1 MNNPIKPTIK
11 TEIIP
16 LLLIIATILLSIFFY
31 PMLPEKMISHW
42 NFQGQAD
49 GWMPKLFNTI
59 LFPCIITACYLLF
72 LIMPYFD
79 PRKERYPEFRGVY
92 NIFKTAMILVFF
104 IVYLASLLANLGL
117 PINIGKIVSLVI
129 GLMMIVLGNYM
140 SKIKFN
146 WFMGIRTPWTM
157 SSEVVWNKTHRIGG
171 WFFIIFGLC
180 IIIAPYLPTFYGTI
194 IFLGGVILATVGSY
208 IYSYLVYRK
217 EKNTK

>member
-1 MNNPIKPTIK
+1 MNNPIKPTLK
-11 TEIIP
+11 SEIIP
-16 LLLIIATILLSIFFY
+16 LVLIIATILLSIFFY

-42 NFQGQAD
+42 DFQGQAN

-72 LIMPYFD
+72 LVMPYFD
-79 PRKERYPEFRGVY
+79 PRKERYAEFRGAY
-92 NIFKTAMILVFF
+92 NIFKIAIIGVLF

-129 GLMMIVLGNYM
+129 GLLMIILGNYM

-157 SSEVVWNKTHRIGG
+157 SSEVVWNKTHRVGG
-171 WFFIIFGLC
+171 WFFILFGLC
-180 IIIAPYLPTFYGTI
+180 IIISPYLPVIWATI
-194 IFLGGVILATVGSY
+194 IFIGGVLLATVGSMV
-208 IYSYLVYRK
+208 YSYIVYRQEQK
-217 EKNTK
+217 